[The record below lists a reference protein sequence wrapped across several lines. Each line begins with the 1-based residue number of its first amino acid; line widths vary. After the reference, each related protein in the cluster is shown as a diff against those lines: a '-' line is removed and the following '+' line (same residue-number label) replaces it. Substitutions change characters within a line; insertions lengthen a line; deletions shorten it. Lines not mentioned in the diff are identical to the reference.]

1 MCEFFSSITQQEGD
15 TELADALSA
24 LFHFVIHFGLV
35 IFVIMYLIQQRLNL
49 M

>member
-35 IFVIMYLIQQRLNL
+35 IFVIIYLIQQRLNL